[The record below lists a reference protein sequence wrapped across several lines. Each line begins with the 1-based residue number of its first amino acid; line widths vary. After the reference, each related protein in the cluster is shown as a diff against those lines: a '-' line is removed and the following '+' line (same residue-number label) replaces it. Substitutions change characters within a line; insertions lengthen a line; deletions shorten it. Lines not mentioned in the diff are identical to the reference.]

1 MADGDNFVY
10 MKSSSGKEFAVGETH
25 RFYAITGAND
35 DMAILVPVGARF
47 FAILDPVEA
56 LAYEVHSAAV
66 AGVEALDSRR
76 NLVADDESPLRS
88 VKPGEFINISHSDGA
103 TAIGVFTLLLEGGD
117 SLPRGTSELT
127 ITDPGA

>member
-10 MKSSSGKEFAVGETH
+10 MKSSSGKEFPVGETH

-56 LAYEVHSAAV
+56 LAYEVHSAAA
-66 AGVEALDSRR
+66 AGVEGLDSRR
-76 NLVADDESPLRS
+76 TLVADQEAPLRP
-88 VKPGEFINISHSDGA
+88 VKPGEFINISHSDGV

-117 SLPRGTSELT
+117 SMPRGTSGLT
-127 ITDPGA
+127 ITDPGP